1 MISFLRAAVIAI
13 GLLLV
18 AAAIVALLAATQW
31 QRVTVRGLERSFSL
45 VLGADTTIGHVA
57 LLPHQG
63 GIAFEG
69 FTIMNPP
76 EFEPEPALHF
86 DRVEVFFDWETLF
99 SSTPTISLI
108 RLHGG
113 EVHYRYDLGRGSN
126 MAGLTGSDEQPA
138 SSPATV
144 EGPSVQLP
152 SITPERRFLIER
164 IEVGQT
170 TLQFASNLAPVNLP
184 SMEVAPFELH
194 DIAQDRPVSASY
206 LLAVVVRNLAGEA
219 LGLRGLLGPV
229 SEMLES
235 EVQRL
240 DETVEE
246 PPEDEE
252 EEEEDRD

>member
-1 MISFLRAAVIAI
+1 MISFLRASVIAI
-13 GLLLV
+13 GLILV

-45 VLGADTTIGHVA
+45 VLGADTTIDHVA

-76 EFEPEPALHF
+76 GFEPEPALHF
-86 DRVEVFFDWETLF
+86 ERVEAFFDWDTLL

-113 EVHYRYDLGRGSN
+113 QVNYRYDLGRGSN
-126 MAGLTGSDEQPA
+126 MAGLTGPDAQPA
-138 SSPATV
+138 SPGTV
-144 EGPSVQLP
+144 GSPSVQLP

-164 IEVGQT
+164 IEVGQS
-170 TLQFASNLAPVNLP
+170 TLRFGSNLAPVNLP

-194 DIAQDRPVSASY
+194 DIAQDRPVSTPY

-219 LGLRGLLGPV
+219 LGVRELLAPV
-229 SEMLES
+229 NEMLQS
-235 EVQRL
+235 ELDRL
-240 DETVEE
+240 DDHVQDR
-246 PPEDEE
+246 PKREE
-252 EEEEDRD
+252 EGGD